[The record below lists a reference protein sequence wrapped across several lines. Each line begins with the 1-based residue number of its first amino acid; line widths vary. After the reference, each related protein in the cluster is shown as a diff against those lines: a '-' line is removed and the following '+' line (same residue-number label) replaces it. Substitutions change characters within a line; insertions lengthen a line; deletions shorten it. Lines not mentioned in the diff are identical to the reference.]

1 MEFET
6 PEIAQKI
13 LKEYNGK
20 IINGLL
26 LKLNWT
32 KLNSKNSHLKNNIIK
47 NKDIS
52 KENKNNN
59 FTVRI
64 FLFIFCI

>member
-47 NKDIS
+47 NKDSS

>member
-32 KLNSKNSHLKNNIIK
+32 KLNSKNNINN
-47 NKDIS
+47 NNESS